1 MHLSA
6 PAARA
11 GSCWIPEHPGTRG
24 EHQKLA
30 ADTRGLSRAH
40 PHSISGSAFCQTDV
54 SHTRCVSL
62 AGSRWAQWP
71 TQHADRD
78 ASLPRGAGVL
88 PDTAPFSPF
97 FLHFPM
103 STHSC
108 SSISPEAF
116 CCQSSDNLSRKLCV
130 LVGLLGP
137 STTLRWGKKIKK
149 KEDKEAAGGGSARSS
164 FSMQLHSLRGKI
176 HLASLKS
183 VFPQKKCK
191 PTDSAPTRLCGQEGE
206 RGGQRGARPG
216 HPRALQ
222 PLGTTSSGRGWALQ
236 VGQPFPAQS

>member
-11 GSCWIPEHPGTRG
+11 GSCCIPEHPGTRG

-30 ADTRGLSRAH
+30 AGTRGLSRAH

-71 TQHADRD
+71 TQHTDRD

-88 PDTAPFSPF
+88 PDTAPSSPF

-137 STTLRWGKKIKK
+137 STTLRWGKKNKK
-149 KEDKEAAGGGSARSS
+149 KRRTKKQRGEAARD
-164 FSMQLHSLRGKI
+164 LP
-176 HLASLKS
+176 LACNS
-183 VFPQKKCK
+183 
-191 PTDSAPTRLCGQEGE
+191 TACGEKFTW
-206 RGGQRGARPG
+206 
-216 HPRALQ
+216 L
-222 PLGTTSSGRGWALQ
+222 L
-236 VGQPFPAQS
+236 